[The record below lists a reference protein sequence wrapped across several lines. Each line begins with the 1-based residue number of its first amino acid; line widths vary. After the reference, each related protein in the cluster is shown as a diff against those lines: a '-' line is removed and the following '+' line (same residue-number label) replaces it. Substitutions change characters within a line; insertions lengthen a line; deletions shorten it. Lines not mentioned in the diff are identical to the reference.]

1 MYAKTI
7 EYTDFNGVERK
18 ENFLFNISEAEVIDL
33 EMATEEGYLEMLYR
47 IIDAKDKTLLY
58 KEFKRFITSSY
69 GRKSEDGRAFL
80 KKPEW
85 TEEFMATPAFSI
97 LISELMSDANIAGE
111 FITAILPK
119 SKNNPVPAPVK

>member
-7 EYTDFNGVERK
+7 EYDDFNGIKRK
-18 ENFLFNISEAEVIDL
+18 ETFLFNISEAEVIDL
-33 EMATEEGYLEMLYR
+33 EMTTEEGYLEMLYR

-69 GRKSEDGRAFL
+69 GRKSDDGRAFL
-80 KKPEW
+80 KKEAW
-85 TEEFMATPAFSI
+85 TEEFMATPAFSV
-97 LISELMSDANIAGE
+97 LISELMTDADKAGE
-111 FITAILPK
+111 FINAILPK